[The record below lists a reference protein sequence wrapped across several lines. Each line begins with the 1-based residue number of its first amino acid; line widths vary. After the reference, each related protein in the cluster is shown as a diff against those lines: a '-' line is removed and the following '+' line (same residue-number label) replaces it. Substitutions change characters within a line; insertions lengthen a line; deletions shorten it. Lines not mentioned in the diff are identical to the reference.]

1 MKKLILSASII
12 ALLAS
17 CSTSKGTS
25 EVDANVDYAVKYAA
39 TITEK
44 DLAKHLFI
52 YASDEFEG
60 RNTGEPGQKKAAK
73 YLKDFYVKEG
83 IASALG
89 GDDYFQEVPASF
101 LNKGRKRGAPLK
113 DSEDSNNMY
122 EGMSSESSPKP
133 DKELMKESLRREIER
148 SLSTLTPREADVIR
162 LYFGLSG
169 KHPMTLEE
177 IGEKFDLTRERVRQI
192 KEKSIRRLKHTS
204 RSKLLKSYLG

>member
-1 MKKLILSASII
+1 MPWISWGFIPTIEKFGRSPTPEEIAESLDITIEEVKQSIKNSGRHLSM
-12 ALLAS
+12 
-17 CSTSKGTS
+17 
-25 EVDANVDYAVKYAA
+25 D
-39 TITEK
+39 
-44 DLAKHLFI
+44 
-52 YASDEFEG
+52 
-60 RNTGEPGQKKAAK
+60 
-73 YLKDFYVKEG
+73 
-83 IASALG
+83 
-89 GDDYFQEVPASF
+89 
-101 LNKGRKRGAPLK
+101 APLS

-122 EGMSSESSPKP
+122 EVMSSDESPKP
-133 DKELMKESLRREIER
+133 DKILMNESLRREIER

>member
-1 MKKLILSASII
+1 M
-12 ALLAS
+12 
-17 CSTSKGTS
+17 
-25 EVDANVDYAVKYAA
+25 D
-39 TITEK
+39 
-44 DLAKHLFI
+44 
-52 YASDEFEG
+52 
-60 RNTGEPGQKKAAK
+60 
-73 YLKDFYVKEG
+73 
-83 IASALG
+83 
-89 GDDYFQEVPASF
+89 
-101 LNKGRKRGAPLK
+101 APLK

-122 EGMSSESSPKP
+122 EVMSSDSSPKP
-133 DKELMKESLRREIER
+133 DKILMNESLRKEIER